1 MNKQDQ
7 NPATEPT
14 TTETATEAAA
24 ESFTV
29 QAHAGDDLQ
38 VQPFE
43 RGPLTDLN
51 FGF

>member
-1 MNKQDQ
+1 MNNQDQ
-7 NPATEPT
+7 TTTTE
-14 TTETATEAAA
+14 TTETATEAT

-29 QAHAGDDLQ
+29 VAHDSDDLQ

>member
-1 MNKQDQ
+1 MNKQD
-7 NPATEPT
+7 T
-14 TTETATEAAA
+14 TTTTPETTPDTAGETR

-29 QAHAGDDLQ
+29 QAHDSDDLQ

>member
-7 NPATEPT
+7 NPTTTEPT
-14 TTETATEAAA
+14 TTETTAAA

-29 QAHAGDDLQ
+29 QAHDSDDLQ